1 MNVAI
6 IGSNGMLSMALT
18 KYFYAQSDTIVDVY
32 GLDAPKGYE
41 CTNFYQINL
50 LKDKLDYDKL
60 VKADVIV
67 YASGAGV
74 QAALKTDSSLMYALN
89 VNVPVE
95 MTIMLKK
102 HGYKG
107 TYVSFGSY
115 MEIGLNDVDGKA
127 FDEDDVICSPL
138 PVTNDYAL
146 SKRLYGRYMKDLMA
160 DYTHLHFILPNMFSE
175 DDLKPGTR
183 LVPYVLKY
191 LQDYKAGRPTETP
204 SFSAG
209 TQTRQYITL
218 EEVMVVLSKALDKH
232 IASGIYCIG
241 GGEFFSIRNLIER
254 LFKLYDVPCKDE
266 YFGKEVRRDGD
277 IKSLRINGEKLKRA
291 IGFLPNQTIE
301 NIFKIMY

>member
-18 KYFYAQSDTIVDVY
+18 KYFYAQPDTIVDVY

-60 VKADVIV
+60 VKANVIV

-127 FDEDDVICSPL
+127 FDEDDVVCSPL

-146 SKRLYGRYMKDLMA
+146 SKRLYGRYMKDLIA

-191 LQDYKAGRPTETP
+191 LQDYKAGRPTEAP

-232 IASGIYCIG
+232 ITSGIYCIG

-277 IKSLRINGEKLKRA
+277 IKSLRINGDKLNSA

-301 NIFKIMY
+301 NIFKIMD

>member
-18 KYFYAQSDTIVDVY
+18 KYFYAQPDAIVDVY

-41 CTNFYQINL
+41 CTNFYQTNL

-60 VKADVIV
+60 VKTDVIV

-138 PVTNDYAL
+138 PVTNDDAL
-146 SKRLYGRYMKDLMA
+146 SKRLYGRYMKDLIA

-191 LQDYKAGRPTETP
+191 LQDYKAGRPTEAP

-277 IKSLRINGEKLKRA
+277 IKSLRINGEKLKRT

>member
-18 KYFYAQSDTIVDVY
+18 KYFYAQPDTIVDVY

-41 CTNFYQINL
+41 CTNFYQTNL
-50 LKDKLDYDKL
+50 LKDKLDYEKL
-60 VKADVIV
+60 VKTDVIV

-146 SKRLYGRYMKDLMA
+146 SKRLYGRYMKDLIA

-191 LQDYKAGRPTETP
+191 LQDYKAGRPTEAP

-232 IASGIYCIG
+232 IDSGIYCIG

-277 IKSLRINGEKLKRA
+277 IKSLRIKGDKLNEA
-291 IGFLPNQTIE
+291 IGFLPNQTVE
-301 NIFKIMY
+301 NIFKIMD

>member
-146 SKRLYGRYMKDLMA
+146 SKRLYGRYMKDLIA

-277 IKSLRINGEKLKRA
+277 IKSLRIDGSKLKEA
-291 IGFLPNQTIE
+291 IGYLPDSSIE
-301 NIFKIMY
+301 DLFKLNK

>member
-18 KYFYAQSDTIVDVY
+18 KYFYAQPNTIVDVY
-32 GLDAPKGYE
+32 GLDAPKGYD
-41 CTNFYQINL
+41 CTNFYQTNL

-146 SKRLYGRYMKDLMA
+146 SKRLYGRYMKDLIA

-277 IKSLRINGEKLKRA
+277 IKSLRIDGSKLKEA
-291 IGFLPNQTIE
+291 IGYLPDSSIE
-301 NIFKIMY
+301 DLFKLNK

>member
-18 KYFYAQSDTIVDVY
+18 KYFYAQPDTIVDVY

-60 VKADVIV
+60 VKAGVIV

-146 SKRLYGRYMKDLMA
+146 SKRLYGRYMKDLIA
-160 DYTHLHFILPNMFSE
+160 EYTHLHFILPNMFSE

-191 LQDYKAGRPTETP
+191 LQDYKAGRPTEAP

-218 EEVMVVLSKALDKH
+218 EEVMAVLSKALDKH
-232 IASGIYCIG
+232 ITSGIYCIG

-277 IKSLRINGEKLKRA
+277 IKSLRIKGDKLNEA
-291 IGFLPNQTIE
+291 IGFLPNQTVE
-301 NIFKIMY
+301 NIFKIMD

>member
-18 KYFYAQSDTIVDVY
+18 KYFYAQPDTIVDVY

-146 SKRLYGRYMKDLMA
+146 SKRLYGRYMKDLIA

-191 LQDYKAGRPTETP
+191 LQDYKAGRPTEAP

-232 IASGIYCIG
+232 IDSGIYCIG

-277 IKSLRINGEKLKRA
+277 IKSLQIKGDKLKNA
-291 IGFLPNQTIE
+291 IDFLPNQTIE
-301 NIFKIMY
+301 NIFEPI

>member
-1 MNVAI
+1 MNVTI

-18 KYFYAQSDTIVDVY
+18 KYFYAQPNTIVDVY
-32 GLDAPKGYE
+32 GLDAPKGYD
-41 CTNFYQINL
+41 CTNFYQTNL

-60 VKADVIV
+60 VKSDVIV

-95 MTIMLKK
+95 MTIMLKM

-146 SKRLYGRYMKDLMA
+146 SKRLYGRYMKDLIA

-266 YFGKEVRRDGD
+266 YFGKEVLRDGD
-277 IKSLRINGEKLKRA
+277 IKSLRINGDKLNSA

>member
-18 KYFYAQSDTIVDVY
+18 KYFYAQPNTIVDVY
-32 GLDAPKGYE
+32 GLDAPKGYD
-41 CTNFYQINL
+41 CTNFYQTNL

-60 VKADVIV
+60 VMADVIV

-146 SKRLYGRYMKDLMA
+146 SKRLYGRYMKDLIA

-218 EEVMVVLSKALDKH
+218 EEVMLVLSKALNKH
-232 IASGIYCIG
+232 IVSGIYCIG

-277 IKSLRINGEKLKRA
+277 IKSLRINGDKLKAA
-291 IGFLPNQTIE
+291 IGFLPNQTVE
-301 NIFKIMY
+301 NIFKIMD

>member
-1 MNVAI
+1 
-6 IGSNGMLSMALT
+6 MLSMAIT
-18 KYFYAQSDTIVDVY
+18 KYFYAQPNTIVDVY
-32 GLDAPKGYE
+32 GLDAPKEYD
-41 CTNFYQINL
+41 CTNFYQTNL

-60 VKADVIV
+60 VKADVLV

-95 MTIMLKK
+95 MTIQLKK
-102 HGYKG
+102 HDYKG
-107 TYVSFGSY
+107 IYVSFGSY
-115 MEIGLNDVDGKA
+115 MEIGLNNEDGKE
-127 FDEDDVICSPL
+127 FDEDDVICSSL

-146 SKRLYGRYMKDLMA
+146 SKRLYGRYMKDLIA

-191 LQDYKAGRPTETP
+191 LQDYNAGRPTEIP

-218 EEVMVVLSKALDKH
+218 EEVMIVLTKALDKH

-277 IKSLRINGEKLKRA
+277 IKSLRINGDKLNEA
-291 IGFLPNQTIE
+291 IGFLPNQTVE
-301 NIFKIMY
+301 NIFKIMD

>member
-1 MNVAI
+1 MNIAI
-6 IGSNGMLSMALT
+6 IGANGMLSMALT
-18 KYFYAQSDTIVDVY
+18 KYFYSKPDTVVDVY

-41 CTNFYQINL
+41 CTNFYQANL
-50 LKDKLDYDKL
+50 LKDKLNYDRL
-60 VKADVIV
+60 VEADVIV

-89 VNVPVE
+89 VNVPIE
-95 MTIMLKK
+95 MTIQLKK
-102 HGYKG
+102 HNYQGV
-107 TYVSFGSY
+107 YVSFGSY
-115 MEIGLNDVDGKA
+115 MEIGLNNEDGKA
-127 FDEDDVICSPL
+127 FDEDEVICSNL

-146 SKRLYGRYMKDLMA
+146 SKRLYGRYMKDLIS

-191 LQDYKAGRPTETP
+191 LQDYKAGKPTETP

-218 EEVMVVLSKALDKH
+218 EEVMLVLSKSLEQH
-232 IASGIYCIG
+232 ISSGVYCIG
-241 GGEFFSIRNLIER
+241 GGEFFSIRSLIER
-254 LFKLYDVPCKDE
+254 LFKLYNVPCKDE

-277 IKSLRINGEKLKRA
+277 IKSLRIKGDKLEKA
-291 IGFLPNQTIE
+291 IGFLPNQTVE
-301 NIFKIMY
+301 DIFKPAE

>member
-6 IGSNGMLSMALT
+6 IGSNGMLSMAIT
-18 KYFYAQSDTIVDVY
+18 KYFYAQPNTIVDVY
-32 GLDAPKGYE
+32 GLDAPKEYD
-41 CTNFYQINL
+41 CTNFYQTNL

-60 VKADVIV
+60 VKADVLV

-95 MTIMLKK
+95 MTIQLKK
-102 HGYKG
+102 HDYKG
-107 TYVSFGSY
+107 IYVSFGSY
-115 MEIGLNDVDGKA
+115 MEIGLNNEDGKE
-127 FDEDDVICSPL
+127 FDEDDVICSSL

-146 SKRLYGRYMKDLMA
+146 SKRLYGRYMKDLIA

-191 LQDYKAGRPTETP
+191 LQDYNAGRPTEIP

-218 EEVMVVLSKALDKH
+218 EEVMIVLTKALDKH

-277 IKSLRINGEKLKRA
+277 IKSLRINGDKLNEA
-291 IGFLPNQTIE
+291 IGFLPNQTVE
-301 NIFKIMY
+301 NIFKIMD

>member
-1 MNVAI
+1 MNIAI
-6 IGSNGMLSMALT
+6 IGANGMLSMALT
-18 KYFYAQSDTIVDVY
+18 KYFYSLPDTVVDVY

-41 CTNFYQINL
+41 CANFYQANL
-50 LKDKLDYDKL
+50 LKDKLNYDRL
-60 VKADVIV
+60 VEADVIV

-89 VNVPVE
+89 VNVPIE
-95 MTIMLKK
+95 MTIQLKK
-102 HGYKG
+102 HNYQGV
-107 TYVSFGSY
+107 YVSFGSY
-115 MEIGLNDVDGKA
+115 MEIGLNNEDGKA
-127 FDEDDVICSPL
+127 FDEDEVICSNL

-146 SKRLYGRYMKDLMA
+146 SKRLYGRYMKDLIS

-191 LQDYKAGRPTETP
+191 LQDYKAGKPTETP

-218 EEVMVVLSKALDKH
+218 EEVMLVLSKSLEQH
-232 IASGIYCIG
+232 ISSGVYCIG
-241 GGEFFSIRNLIER
+241 GGEFFSIRSLIER
-254 LFKLYDVPCKDE
+254 LFKLYNVPCKDE

-277 IKSLRINGEKLKRA
+277 IKSLRIKGDKLEKA
-291 IGFLPNQTIE
+291 IGFLPNQTVE
-301 NIFKIMY
+301 DIFKPAE

>member
-1 MNVAI
+1 
-6 IGSNGMLSMALT
+6 MLSMALT
-18 KYFYAQSDTIVDVY
+18 KYFYSLPDTVVDVY

-41 CTNFYQINL
+41 CTNFYQANL
-50 LKDKLDYDKL
+50 LKDKLNYDRL
-60 VKADVIV
+60 VEADVIV

-89 VNVPVE
+89 VNVPIE
-95 MTIMLKK
+95 MTIQLKK
-102 HGYKG
+102 HNYQGV
-107 TYVSFGSY
+107 YVSFGSY
-115 MEIGLNDVDGKA
+115 MEIGLNNEDGKA
-127 FDEDDVICSPL
+127 FDEDEVICSNL

-146 SKRLYGRYMKDLMA
+146 SKRLYGRYMKDLIS

-191 LQDYKAGRPTETP
+191 LQDYKAGKPTETP

-218 EEVMVVLSKALDKH
+218 EEVMLVLSKSLEQH
-232 IASGIYCIG
+232 ISSGVYCIG
-241 GGEFFSIRNLIER
+241 GGEFFSIRSLIER
-254 LFKLYDVPCKDE
+254 LFKLYNVPCKDE

-277 IKSLRINGEKLKRA
+277 IKSLRIKGDKLEKA
-291 IGFLPNQTIE
+291 IGFLPNQTVE
-301 NIFKIMY
+301 DIFKPAE

>member
-1 MNVAI
+1 
-6 IGSNGMLSMALT
+6 MLSMALT
-18 KYFYAQSDTIVDVY
+18 KYFYAQPNTIVDVY
-32 GLDAPKGYE
+32 GLDAPKGYDS
-41 CTNFYQINL
+41 TNFYQTNL

-60 VKADVIV
+60 VKSDVIV

-146 SKRLYGRYMKDLMA
+146 SKRLYGRYMKDLIA

-277 IKSLRINGEKLKRA
+277 IKSLQIKGDKLKNA
-291 IGFLPNQTIE
+291 IDFLPNQTVE
-301 NIFKIMY
+301 NIFKLV

>member
-18 KYFYAQSDTIVDVY
+18 KYFYAQPDTIVDVY
-32 GLDAPKGYE
+32 GLDAPKEYE

-60 VKADVIV
+60 IKADVIV

-115 MEIGLNDVDGKA
+115 MEIGLNGVEGKA

-146 SKRLYGRYMKDLMA
+146 SKRLYGRYMKDLIA

-191 LQDYKAGRPTETP
+191 LQDYKAGRPTEAP

-232 IASGIYCIG
+232 ITSGIYCIG

-277 IKSLRINGEKLKRA
+277 IKSLRIKGDKLNEA
-291 IGFLPNQTIE
+291 IGFLPNQTVE
-301 NIFKIMY
+301 NIFKIMD

>member
-6 IGSNGMLSMALT
+6 IGANGMLSMALT
-18 KYFYAQSDTIVDVY
+18 KYFYAQPDTIVDVY

-41 CTNFYQINL
+41 CTNFYQTNL

-60 VKADVIV
+60 IQADVIV

-89 VNVPVE
+89 VNVPIE
-95 MTIMLKK
+95 MTIQLKK
-102 HGYKG
+102 HDYKG

-115 MEIGLNDVDGKA
+115 MEIGLNNEDGKE

-146 SKRLYGRYMKDLMA
+146 SKRLYGRYMKDLIA
-160 DYTHLHFILPNMFSE
+160 DYTHLHFILPNMFSYN
-175 DDLKPGTR
+175 DVKPGTR
-183 LVPYVLKY
+183 LLPYI
-191 LQDYKAGRPTETP
+191 LQYIQSFKSGKNAEEP

-209 TQTRQYITL
+209 LQTRQFILL
-218 EEVMVVLSKALDKH
+218 ENLFVVIEKALASKMS
-232 IASGIYCIG
+232 SGIYNVG
-241 GGEFFSIRNLIER
+241 GGEFMSIRNLIER
-254 LFKLYDVPCKDE
+254 IFAYYGVPCKEE

-277 IKSLRINGEKLKRA
+277 IKSLRISGRKLLA
-291 IGFLPNQTIE
+291 SIGYLPTTKIE
-301 NIFKIMY
+301 EILPKL

>member
-60 VKADVIV
+60 VKTDVIV

-115 MEIGLNDVDGKA
+115 MEIGLNNVDGKA

-146 SKRLYGRYMKDLMA
+146 SKRLYGRYMKDLIA

-191 LQDYKAGRPTETP
+191 LQDYKAGRSTETP

-266 YFGKEVRRDGD
+266 YFGKEERRDSD
-277 IKSLRINGEKLKRA
+277 IKSLRIKGDKLKAA
-291 IGFLPNQTIE
+291 IGFLPNQTVE
-301 NIFKIMY
+301 NIFSSI

>member
-6 IGSNGMLSMALT
+6 IGANGMLSMALT
-18 KYFYAQSDTIVDVY
+18 KYFYAQPNTVVDVY

-41 CTNFYQINL
+41 CTNFYQTNL

-60 VKADVIV
+60 ILSDVII

-95 MTIMLKK
+95 MTIQLKK
-102 HGYKG
+102 RGYQG

-115 MEIGLNDVDGKA
+115 MEIGLNDEDGKA
-127 FDEDDVICSPL
+127 FDEDDVVCSTL

-146 SKRLYGRYMKDLMA
+146 SKRLYGRYMKDLVA
-160 DYTHLHFILPNMFSE
+160 DYIHLHFILPNMFSE

-191 LQDYKAGRPTETP
+191 LQDYKAGRPTEIP

-218 EEVMVVLSKALDKH
+218 EEVMVVLNKALDKH

-254 LFKLYDVPCKDE
+254 LFKLYDVPCKEE

-277 IKSLRINGEKLKRA
+277 IKSLRINGDKLKAA
-291 IGFLPNQTIE
+291 IGFLPNKTVE
-301 NIFKIMY
+301 NIFKIAE

>member
-18 KYFYAQSDTIVDVY
+18 KYFYAQPDTIVDVY

-41 CTNFYQINL
+41 CTNFYQTNL

-95 MTIMLKK
+95 MTIMLKM

-146 SKRLYGRYMKDLMA
+146 SKRLYGRYMKDLIA

-277 IKSLRINGEKLKRA
+277 IKSLRIKGNKLNEA
-291 IGFLPNQTIE
+291 IGFLPNQTVE
-301 NIFKIMY
+301 NIFKIMD

>member
-18 KYFYAQSDTIVDVY
+18 KYFYAQPNTIVDVY
-32 GLDAPKGYE
+32 GLDAPKGYDS
-41 CTNFYQINL
+41 TNFYQTNL

-60 VKADVIV
+60 VKSDVIV

-146 SKRLYGRYMKDLMA
+146 SKRLYGRYMKDLIA

-277 IKSLRINGEKLKRA
+277 IKSLQIKGDKLKNA
-291 IGFLPNQTIE
+291 IDFLPNQTVE
-301 NIFKIMY
+301 NIFKLV

>member
-18 KYFYAQSDTIVDVY
+18 KYFYAQPDTIVDVY

-41 CTNFYQINL
+41 CTNFYQTNL
-50 LKDKLDYDKL
+50 LKDKLDYEKL
-60 VKADVIV
+60 VKTDVIV

-146 SKRLYGRYMKDLMA
+146 SKRLYGRYMKDLIA

-232 IASGIYCIG
+232 ITSGIYCIG

-277 IKSLRINGEKLKRA
+277 IKSLRIKGDKLNEA
-291 IGFLPNQTIE
+291 IGFLPNQTVE
-301 NIFKIMY
+301 NIFKIMD

>member
-18 KYFYAQSDTIVDVY
+18 KYFYAQPDAIVDVY

-41 CTNFYQINL
+41 CTNFYQTNL

-60 VKADVIV
+60 VKTDVIV

-115 MEIGLNDVDGKA
+115 MEIGLNNEDGKE
-127 FDEDDVICSPL
+127 FDEDDVICSSL

-146 SKRLYGRYMKDLMA
+146 SKRLYGRYMKDLIA

-218 EEVMVVLSKALDKH
+218 EEVMVVLCKALDKH
-232 IASGIYCIG
+232 IDSGIYCIG

-277 IKSLRINGEKLKRA
+277 IKSLRINGDKLNSA

-301 NIFKIMY
+301 NIFKPVE

>member
-18 KYFYAQSDTIVDVY
+18 KYFYAQPNTIVDVY
-32 GLDAPKGYE
+32 GLDAPKGYDS
-41 CTNFYQINL
+41 TNFYQTNL

-95 MTIMLKK
+95 MTIQLKK

-146 SKRLYGRYMKDLMA
+146 SKRLYGRYMKDLIA

-277 IKSLRINGEKLKRA
+277 IKSLQIKGDKLKNA
-291 IGFLPNQTIE
+291 IDFLPNQTVE
-301 NIFKIMY
+301 NIFKLV

>member
-18 KYFYAQSDTIVDVY
+18 KYFYAQPDTIVDVY

-146 SKRLYGRYMKDLMA
+146 SKRLYGRYMKDLIA

-191 LQDYKAGRPTETP
+191 LQDYKAGRPTEAP

-232 IASGIYCIG
+232 IDSGIYCIG

-277 IKSLRINGEKLKRA
+277 IKSLRIKGDKLNEA

-301 NIFKIMY
+301 NIFKPVE

>member
-6 IGSNGMLSMALT
+6 IGANGMLSMALT
-18 KYFYAQSDTIVDVY
+18 KYFYTQPDTIVDVY

-41 CTNFYQINL
+41 CTNFYQTNL

-60 VKADVIV
+60 IQSDVII

-95 MTIMLKK
+95 ITIQLKK

-115 MEIGLNDVDGKA
+115 MEIGLNNEEGKA
-127 FDEDDVICSPL
+127 FDEEDVVCSPL

-146 SKRLYGRYMKDLMA
+146 SKRLYGRYMKDLIA
-160 DYTHLHFILPNMFSE
+160 YYTHLHFILPNMFSE

-218 EEVMVVLSKALDKH
+218 EEVMVVLNKGLDKH

-254 LFKLYDVPCKDE
+254 LFKLYDVPCKDD

-277 IKSLRINGEKLKRA
+277 IRSLRINGDKLKAA

-301 NIFKIMY
+301 NIFKLAE